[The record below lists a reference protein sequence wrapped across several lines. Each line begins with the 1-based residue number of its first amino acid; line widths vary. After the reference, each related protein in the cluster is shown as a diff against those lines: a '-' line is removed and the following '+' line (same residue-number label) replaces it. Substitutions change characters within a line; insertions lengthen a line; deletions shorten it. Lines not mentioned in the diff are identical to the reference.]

1 MPCRRRQ
8 GERAGPP
15 LGSLERG
22 LSPDSMP
29 ILIGPGGQ
37 GAGLWQGRWSLSQVR
52 AQPLC
57 LQGQAE
63 RAG

>member
-1 MPCRRRQ
+1 MPCRLRQ
-8 GERAGPP
+8 DERAGPP

-22 LSPDSMP
+22 WAPDSML
-29 ILIGPGGQ
+29 ILIGPRW
-37 GAGLWQGRWSLSQVR
+37 AGSRARQGRPLSQVR
-52 AQPLC
+52 AQPLW